1 MADLKEAQ
9 MPFIKNLAS
18 SDRVLRT
25 ASLESLQTFLSSRRT
40 LPQTDALKLW
50 KGLFYALWMTDRP
63 LPQQR
68 LTSDLASL
76 LHTAIRPACAPNW
89 LAAFWAVMGLQ
100 WSEIDNLRMQ
110 KYLLLVRR
118 VFNAQIAWCK
128 ERGYEGEEV
137 DKVEEMMKEWC
148 FEEEGTDLKRV
159 PVGLRLHVLDIW
171 VDELEREGAL
181 EDEQAEGFVK
191 RMGTMVELLKR
202 SPIKT
207 VRERAEESFEDERLP
222 WGKKADADEEEGEA
236 TNGQDDSDGEGWG
249 GFDD

>member
-40 LPQTDALKLW
+40 LTPTDALKLW

-76 LHTAIRPACAPNW
+76 LHTAIRPACAPAW

-118 VFNAQIAWCK
+118 VFAAQIAWCK
-128 ERGYEGEEV
+128 ERGFEGEEV
-137 DKVEEMMKEWC
+137 AKVEEVMREWC
-148 FEEEGTDLKRV
+148 FEEEGVDLKRV
-159 PVGLRLHVLDIW
+159 PVGLRLHVLDVW
-171 VDELEREGAL
+171 VDELEKEGCL
-181 EDEQAEGFVK
+181 EAEEAKGFVK
-191 RMGTMVELLKR
+191 RIGGMVELLKR
-202 SPIKT
+202 CPVKT
-207 VRERAEESFEDERLP
+207 VRERAEESYEDERLP
-222 WGKKADADEEEGEA
+222 WGKKEDEDKDDDEEVD
-236 TNGQDDSDGEGWG
+236 GQNDSDEDGWG